1 MGDGTRQRVL
11 YATLCSALALAGLA
25 CDGVD
30 SCLDRGGSFN
40 FQVGACDLKHSQPGP
55 SSPCLRDI
63 LGKWHVAGHKA
74 PGISAA
80 SAEQADAWN
89 GRHAVYGAHRAVFDN
104 DACSNPQYV
113 SQVLDTAQFTS
124 EFGFPPEALGLPG
137 ADTCITEIG
146 CPGEWV
152 APGAALIHSGNGLM
166 TPWQGVFFELARDG
180 GH

>member
-1 MGDGTRQRVL
+1 MGDRIRQRVRC
-11 YATLCSALALAGLA
+11 AALCSALALTSLA
-25 CDGVD
+25 CGGVD

-40 FQVGACDLKHSQPGP
+40 FQVGVCDLKHSQPGP
-55 SSPCLRDI
+55 NSPCLRDI

-80 SAEQADAWN
+80 SAEQADVWN

-104 DACSNPQYV
+104 EACSNPQYV
-113 SQVLDTAQFTS
+113 SRVVGAS
-124 EFGFPPEALGLPG
+124 EFANEFRVPPEVLGLPG

-146 CPGEWV
+146 CPDTWA
-152 APGAALIHSGNGLM
+152 APGAQLIHSSSGLM
-166 TPWQGVFFELARDG
+166 TLWQGVFFELERDG